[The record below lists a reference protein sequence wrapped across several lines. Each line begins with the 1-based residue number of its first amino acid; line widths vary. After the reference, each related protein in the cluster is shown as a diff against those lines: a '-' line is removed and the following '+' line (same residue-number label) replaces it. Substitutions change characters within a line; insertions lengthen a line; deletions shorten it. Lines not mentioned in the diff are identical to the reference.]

1 MFGGLV
7 ADDLTTRGMTARDGQ
22 TVQWDLENDDGK
34 SVATGMYL
42 VTIDTGDEV
51 ITRKIM
57 VIK

>member
-1 MFGGLV
+1 L
-7 ADDLTTRGMTARDGQ
+7 
-22 TVQWDLENDDGK
+22 NDDGK
-34 SVATGMYL
+34 TVATGMYI